1 MVMERFQGLSYANF
15 MQRHD
20 GDVICGH
27 IALFHMDM
35 QVSD

>member
-1 MVMERFQGLSYANF
+1 MVMERFRRLPHTNF

-20 GDVICGH
+20 GNIICGY

-35 QVSD
+35 QVPD